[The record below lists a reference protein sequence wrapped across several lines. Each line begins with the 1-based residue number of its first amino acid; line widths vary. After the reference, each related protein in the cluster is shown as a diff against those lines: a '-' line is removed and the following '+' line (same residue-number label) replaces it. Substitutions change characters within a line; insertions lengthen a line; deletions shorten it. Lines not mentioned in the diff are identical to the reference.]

1 MRVSVTS
8 LSKNSKKS
16 RNKIKFVIVDAIF
29 ICMSILFAFLLR
41 YDFTLTYNSIAAL
54 KHFAPI
60 VLSVKLVTF
69 SIYGMYRGM
78 WRYTSMSDLIN
89 IVKASTLGTMGAL
102 TLFVLIHGIADF
114 PTSVILIDYV
124 LTSILLSASR
134 ASVRIYFSNFNQ
146 SYKRSAIDQFKKTR
160 KKLLMIGGGGSSE
173 KIIREIRDSRG
184 LNSIVVGIL
193 DDDGSKVGATIH
205 GVPILGPIEELSEIK
220 IPFDEVI
227 ICIPT
232 ATNVEMRRIVAI
244 CKSTGKSYRTVPTF
258 SELIDGKVSMK
269 SVREVSMVDLLGRK
283 EVELDRTSIS
293 QYIYGKKVLV
303 TGAGGSIG
311 SELVRNCLTFD
322 PSLLILLDQSEHNLF
337 NIDRECSQNKHPVSF
352 KPILGDIR
360 DKALLHRV
368 FSSFKPDVVF
378 HAAAYKH
385 VPMQEEHPWEAVF
398 TNIQGTLNL
407 MDVSEDYG
415 VDRFVLVSTDKAV
428 NPTNIMGATKR
439 VAEKLIQSKS
449 IDSKVKYMAVR
460 FGNVIG
466 SSGSVIPT
474 FQEQIRN
481 GGPVTI
487 TNPKMQRYFM
497 SISEA
502 AQLIL
507 QAGAMGS
514 GGEVYV
520 LDMGKP
526 VNIKDI
532 AYELI
537 RLSGLEPEKDISI
550 EYIGS
555 RPGEKLYEEL
565 QTNDENILD
574 TNHEKILMMKNENGY
589 NWDHLLIKVDQITS
603 SAKLYDI
610 NKVMDSLK
618 TFIPEYEPDYA
629 KDEDWVK
636 ETANKIINY

>member
-1 MRVSVTS
+1 MRVSVS
-8 LSKNSKKS
+8 NLSKNSKKS
-16 RNKIKFVIVDAIF
+16 RNKIKFVIVDAAF
-29 ICMSILFAFLLR
+29 ICISILLAFLLR
-41 YDFTLTYNSIAAL
+41 YDFTLSYSSITAL
-54 KHFAPI
+54 KQVTPI
-60 VLSVKLVTF
+60 VLFVKLITF

-89 IVKASTLGTMGAL
+89 IVKASTLGTMGYL
-102 TLFVLIHGIADF
+102 SLFVLIYGIADF
-114 PTSVILIDYV
+114 PKSVILIDYV

-146 SYKRSAIDQFKKTR
+146 SQNKSSNNQFNRTR

-184 LNSIVVGIL
+184 LKSIVVGIL

-220 IPFDEVI
+220 IPFDEII

-283 EVELDRTSIS
+283 EVELNRSSIS

-311 SELVRNCLTFD
+311 SELVRNCLSFD

-337 NIDRECSQNKHPVSF
+337 KIDRECSQNKHPISF
-352 KPILGDIR
+352 KSILGDIR

-398 TNIQGTLNL
+398 TNIHGTMNL
-407 MDVSEDYG
+407 MDASEDYE

-449 IDSKVKYMAVR
+449 IDSQVKYMAVR

-574 TNHEKILMMKNENGY
+574 TDHEKILMMKNENGF
-589 NWDHLLIKVDQITS
+589 NWDHLLGKVDEVTS
-603 SAKLYDI
+603 SAKLYDV

-618 TFIPEYEPDYA
+618 TFIPEYVPDYTS
-629 KDEDWVK
+629 EVDWVEK
-636 ETANKIINY
+636 AANKIINN

>member
-415 VDRFVLVSTDKAV
+415 VD
-428 NPTNIMGATKR
+428 
-439 VAEKLIQSKS
+439 
-449 IDSKVKYMAVR
+449 
-460 FGNVIG
+460 
-466 SSGSVIPT
+466 
-474 FQEQIRN
+474 
-481 GGPVTI
+481 
-487 TNPKMQRYFM
+487 
-497 SISEA
+497 
-502 AQLIL
+502 
-507 QAGAMGS
+507 
-514 GGEVYV
+514 
-520 LDMGKP
+520 
-526 VNIKDI
+526 
-532 AYELI
+532 
-537 RLSGLEPEKDISI
+537 
-550 EYIGS
+550 
-555 RPGEKLYEEL
+555 
-565 QTNDENILD
+565 
-574 TNHEKILMMKNENGY
+574 
-589 NWDHLLIKVDQITS
+589 
-603 SAKLYDI
+603 
-610 NKVMDSLK
+610 
-618 TFIPEYEPDYA
+618 
-629 KDEDWVK
+629 
-636 ETANKIINY
+636 

>member
-1 MRVSVTS
+1 MNKTAQKSRGKAKFLTVDAALIS
-8 LSKNSKKS
+8 LS
-16 RNKIKFVIVDAIF
+16 
-29 ICMSILFAFLLR
+29 ILLAFLLR
-41 YDFTLTYNSIAAL
+41 FDFVIPGHIKDNMVTILPVMLFS
-54 KHFAPI
+54 K
-60 VLSVKLVTF
+60 LSSF
-69 SIYGMYRGM
+69 MIFGMYKGM
-78 WRYTSMSDLIN
+78 WRYTSISDFIN
-89 IVKASTLGTMGAL
+89 IIKASSLGSLFAISILAL
-102 TLFVLIHGIADF
+102 MYGLSGFPRSVLF
-114 PTSVILIDYV
+114 IDYA
-124 LTSILLSASR
+124 LCTIFLGASR
-134 ASVRIYFSNFNQ
+134 ASVRVYFSNLNSGQ
-146 SYKRSAIDQFKKTR
+146 NGRKQNTYTKGR
-160 KKLLMIGGGGSSE
+160 KKIIMIGGGSSSE
-173 KIIREIRDSRG
+173 KIIREIRDNRG
-184 LNSIVVGIL
+184 MKYIVVGIV

-205 GVPILGPIEELSEIK
+205 GVPILGSVEEIATLK
-220 IPFDEVI
+220 IPFDEIV

-244 CKSTGKSYRTVPTF
+244 CKSTGKPYRTVPTF

-269 SVREVSMVDLLGRK
+269 SVRDVSMVDLLGRK
-283 EVELDRTSIS
+283 EIELNRSSIS
-293 QYIYGKKVLV
+293 HYLFGKKVLV

-322 PSLLILLDQSEHNLF
+322 PDLLVLFDQSEHNLF
-337 NIDRECSQNKHPVSF
+337 KMEKECAQSKHPVAF
-352 KPILGDIR
+352 QPILGDIR
-360 DKALLHRV
+360 DKTLLHRV
-368 FSSFKPDVVF
+368 FSSFRPDVVF

-385 VPMQEEHPWEAVF
+385 VPMQEEHPWEAVL

-407 MDVSEDYG
+407 IDVSEEYD
-415 VDRFVLVSTDKAV
+415 VNRFVLVSTDKAV

-449 IDSKVKYMAVR
+449 VDSKVKYMAVR

-507 QAGAMGS
+507 QAGAMGK
-514 GGEVYV
+514 GGEIYV

-532 AYELI
+532 AFELI
-537 RLSGLEPEKDISI
+537 RLSGLDPEKDIEI

-555 RPGEKLYEEL
+555 RPGEKLFEEL
-565 QTNDENILD
+565 KTTEENIINTVHD
-574 TNHEKILMMKNENGY
+574 KIFMMKNGNGS
-589 NWDHLLIKVDQITS
+589 NWNHILDQVDQIIE
-603 SAKLYDI
+603 SARSYDI
-610 NKVMDSLK
+610 YQVTDELTK
-618 TFIPEYEPDYA
+618 FIPEYLPDS
-629 KDEDWVK
+629 KSLNQQFK
-636 ETANKIINY
+636 SSIIDKNH